1 MPFKRIARDIKAI
14 LDRDPA
20 VRSRIEVVL
29 CYPGFHA
36 LIIHRMANWLWR
48 HKLFLAGR
56 FMSHVGRFLTGI
68 EIHPAATVGE
78 GVFIDHGMGVVI
90 GETSVI
96 GDNVT
101 IYQGATLG
109 GTTWERGKRHPTL
122 HNDVIVGAGA
132 KVLGPITIGSGA
144 RIGSNA
150 VVVKDVRAG
159 AAVVG
164 VPAKE
169 IARRRDAI
177 DPQFIAYGTS
187 NDIPDPVARALDGL
201 LDHVTNLS
209 ARVEAL
215 EEEKSRLQAALDDR
229 SRIFRERVA
238 AEEEE

>member
-56 FMSHVGRFLTGI
+56 FMSHVGRVLTGI